1 MTHLLIILFSLFH
14 YGRAQ
19 QTLIPFTIP
28 LAVRS
33 PYFNCWGFT
42 DFGQTNIMTGYYD
55 GDRSI
60 LDINVHVRVDNKTFV
75 LLGYTAFESWLTQA
89 NVTSVVVSPTQ
100 STLSAK
106 AGHMQIN
113 LTFLNPIEPGDWVK
127 QSIPLSYMTL
137 TATSLDGVAH
147 SVQVYSDLGTYWLSG
162 NESQELLWTGFGDDS
177 VIGHQV
183 KRQNPTL
190 SSRVSSDTDWGTLHH
205 FMKTSDNITW
215 KVDERSVSRRSFML
229 KGVLEDPEVALQW
242 DAGWNYLIPN
252 LTVFAMSRDLG
263 TIQATQDPV
272 IWVVGYTTD
281 PVIGYTDLSG
291 TSQLRRP
298 VYKVKYPD
306 DRFLIVAFMNDFA
319 NAASR
324 ARKLDQKI
332 LQEAV
337 PISGPL
343 GDLVSLATAQ
353 VYGSTQLASATSASG
368 GLNNSDVMAFMK
380 NINGMPLERNRVN
393 PVETLYSAFPAFMY
407 IDPDLGGLLL
417 EPLFRLQASPKYTNP
432 YAAPDL
438 AEEWKVCASL
448 AAEDLHIA
456 DQSQESGNM
465 LIMTCAHARAS
476 GDRNLISKY
485 YDLLTSWA
493 DYLSDS
499 TLLIHNQYSA
509 EGRSTDNQTN
519 LAIKGIIAIKAM
531 SQMSSFVN
539 KTTDFDKYSNSSSR
553 LYAQW
558 KDLALAGDKH
568 LLAAYGKMGSWTLGY
583 NLFADVWLN
592 TSIIEPS
599 VYNSQSSFVQNISL
613 HQASGLLV
621 PVDDLSTDTNVNL
634 GWNLFMAAM
643 TPDHGL
649 RTNLI
654 SAVHRRLFVYL
665 QHQGYELLEVK

>member
-1 MTHLLIILFSLFH
+1 MTHLLIVLFALFH
-14 YGRAQ
+14 YGKAQ
-19 QTLIPFTIP
+19 QTLIPFLIP
-28 LAVRS
+28 LIVRS
-33 PYFNCWGFT
+33 PYLSCWGFAVE
-42 DFGQTNIMTGYYD
+42 GQTNIVTGNFAA
-55 GDRSI
+55 GDRNTFDLAI
-60 LDINVHVRVDNKTFV
+60 LVRVDNKTFSF
-75 LLGYTAFESWLTQA
+75 LGYSDLGLIPV
-89 NVTSVVVSPTQ
+89 NVTSAVVSPTR
-100 STLSAK
+100 SMLSAK

-127 QSIPLSYMTL
+127 QSIPLSYMSL

-147 SVQVYSDLGTYWLSG
+147 SVQVYSDLGAGWLSG
-162 NESQELLWTGFGDDS
+162 NQSQEILWTGIGEDS

-190 SSRVSSDTDWGTLHH
+190 SSRVSTDTDWATLHH
-205 FMKTSDNITW
+205 FMKMSDDITW
-215 KVDERSVSRRSFML
+215 KVDESSVSRRLFVL
-229 KGVLEDPEVALQW
+229 NGVLEDAELALQFN
-242 DAGWNYLIPN
+242 DPQDYLTPN
-252 LTVFAMSRDLG
+252 LTNFTVFAMSHDLG

-272 IWVVGYTTD
+272 IWVVGYTTN
-281 PVIGYTDLSG
+281 PVISYTDLSG
-291 TSQLRRP
+291 TSQLRSP
-298 VYKVKYPD
+298 VYKDQYPD
-306 DRFLIVAFMNDFA
+306 DRFLIVDFMNDFA
-319 NAASR
+319 NASSR
-324 ARKLDQKI
+324 AQKLDQKI
-332 LQEAV
+332 LQEAA

-380 NINGMPLERNRVN
+380 NINGIPLGIPLESNRVN
-393 PVETLYSAFPAFMY
+393 PVETLYSTFPAFMY

-417 EPLFRLQASPKYTNP
+417 EPLLRLQASPKYTNP

-438 AEEWKVCASL
+438 GAQKPVTCCAT
-448 AAEDLHIA
+448 EDMHIA

-476 GDRNLISKY
+476 GDKSLISRY

-499 TLLIHNQYSA
+499 TLLTHDQYST
-509 EGRSTDNQTN
+509 EGWSTDNQTN

-539 KTTDFDKYSNSSSR
+539 KTTDFEKYSNSSSR

-568 LLAAYGKMGSWTLGY
+568 LLGTYGKMGSWTLGY

-599 VYNSQSSFVQNISL
+599 VSVC
-613 HQASGLLV
+613 
-621 PVDDLSTDTNVNL
+621 
-634 GWNLFMAAM
+634 
-643 TPDHGL
+643 
-649 RTNLI
+649 
-654 SAVHRRLFVYL
+654 
-665 QHQGYELLEVK
+665 

>member
-1 MTHLLIILFSLFH
+1 MTHLLIVLFSLFH

-19 QTLIPFTIP
+19 QTMIPFLIP
-28 LAVRS
+28 LVVRS
-33 PYFNCWGFT
+33 PYLNCWGFT
-42 DFGQTNIMTGYYD
+42 VVGQTNIVTGNFAN
-55 GDRSI
+55 GDRNVDWDPSLTVFDLTI
-60 LDINVHVRVDNKTFV
+60 LVRVDNKTFAF
-75 LLGYTAFESWLTQA
+75 LGDSDPSDLGLIPV

-100 STLSAK
+100 STLSAE
-106 AGHMQIN
+106 AGHMQMN

-127 QSIPLSYMTL
+127 QSIPLSYMSL
-137 TATSLDGVAH
+137 TATSMDGVAH
-147 SVQVYSDLGTYWLSG
+147 SVQVYSHLGAGWLSG
-162 NESQELLWTGFGDDS
+162 NQSQEILWTGIGEDS

-183 KRQNPTL
+183 RRQNPTL
-190 SSRVSSDTDWGTLHH
+190 SSRVSTDTDWATLHH
-205 FMKTSDNITW
+205 FMKMSDDITW
-215 KVDERSVSRRSFML
+215 KVNESSVSRRSFML
-229 KGVLEDPEVALQW
+229 NGVLENAELALQL
-242 DAGWNYLIPN
+242 DDSQDYLTPN
-252 LTVFAMSRDLG
+252 LNFKLTVFAMSRDLS

-281 PVIGYTDLSG
+281 PVISYTDLSG
-291 TSQLRRP
+291 TSQLRSP
-298 VYKVKYPD
+298 VYKDQYSD
-306 DRFLIVAFMNDFA
+306 DRFLIVDFMNDFA
-319 NAASR
+319 NASSR
-324 ARKLDQKI
+324 AQKLDQKI
-332 LQEAV
+332 LQEAA

-380 NINGMPLERNRVN
+380 YINGIPGMPLESNRVN
-393 PVETLYSAFPAFMY
+393 PVETLYSTFPAFMY

-417 EPLFRLQASPKYTNP
+417 EPLLQLQASPKYTNL

-438 AEEWKVCASL
+438 GASYPV
-448 AAEDLHIA
+448 ATVSNSPHNGGVE
-456 DQSQESGNM
+456 ESGNM
-465 LIMTCAHARAS
+465 LIMTCAHARAT
-476 GDRNLISKY
+476 GDKSLISRY

-499 TLLIHNQYSA
+499 TLLTHDQHSA
-509 EGRSTDNQTN
+509 EGWSTDNQTN

-568 LLAAYGKMGSWTLGY
+568 LLATYGNMGSWTLGY

-599 VYNSQSSFVQNISL
+599 VSVC
-613 HQASGLLV
+613 
-621 PVDDLSTDTNVNL
+621 
-634 GWNLFMAAM
+634 
-643 TPDHGL
+643 
-649 RTNLI
+649 
-654 SAVHRRLFVYL
+654 
-665 QHQGYELLEVK
+665 

>member
-1 MTHLLIILFSLFH
+1 MQMETEMPTGI
-14 YGRAQ
+14 RV
-19 QTLIPFTIP
+19 PD
-28 LAVRS
+28 LA
-33 PYFNCWGFT
+33 
-42 DFGQTNIMTGYYD
+42 
-55 GDRSI
+55 
-60 LDINVHVRVDNKTFV
+60 VHVRVDNKTFV
-75 LLGYTAFESWLTQA
+75 ILGYSDSGITPA
-89 NVTSVVVSPTQ
+89 NVTSMVVSPTQ

-127 QSIPLSYMTL
+127 QSIPLSYMSL

-147 SVQVYSDLGTYWLSG
+147 SVQVYSDLSAYWLSG
-162 NESQELLWTGFGDDS
+162 DRSQELLWMGIGDDS

-190 SSRVSSDTDWGTLHH
+190 SSRVTTYTDWGTLHH
-205 FMKTSDNITW
+205 FMKMSDNITW
-215 KVDERSVSRRSFML
+215 KVDESSVSRRSFML
-229 KGVLEDPEVALQW
+229 NGVLEDLGLQW
-242 DAGWNYLIPN
+242 GESWNYLTPGN
-252 LTVFAMSRDLG
+252 LTVTVFAMSRDLG

-291 TSQLRRP
+291 TSQLRSP
-298 VYKVKYPD
+298 VYKVQYPD
-306 DRFLIVAFMNDFA
+306 DRFLIVDFMNNFT
-319 NAASR
+319 NASSR

-332 LQEAV
+332 LQEAA

-353 VYGSTQLASATSASG
+353 VYGSTQLASATSTSG
-368 GLNNSDVMAFMK
+368 GLNNSDVMA
-380 NINGMPLERNRVN
+380 RVN

-417 EPLFRLQASPKYTNP
+417 EPLLRLQASPKYTNL

-438 AEEWKVCASL
+438 GASYPN
-448 AAEDLHIA
+448 ATVSNSPHGRGVE
-456 DQSQESGNM
+456 ESGNM

-476 GDRNLISKY
+476 GDRSLISRY
-485 YDLLTSWA
+485 YNLLTSWA

-499 TLLIHNQYSA
+499 TLLIHDQYSA
-509 EGRSTDNQTN
+509 EGQSIDNQTN

-568 LLAAYGKMGSWTLGY
+568 LLATYGKWARG
-583 NLFADVWLN
+583 
-592 TSIIEPS
+592 
-599 VYNSQSSFVQNISL
+599 
-613 HQASGLLV
+613 H
-621 PVDDLSTDTNVNL
+621 
-634 GWNLFMAAM
+634 
-643 TPDHGL
+643 
-649 RTNLI
+649 
-654 SAVHRRLFVYL
+654 
-665 QHQGYELLEVK
+665 